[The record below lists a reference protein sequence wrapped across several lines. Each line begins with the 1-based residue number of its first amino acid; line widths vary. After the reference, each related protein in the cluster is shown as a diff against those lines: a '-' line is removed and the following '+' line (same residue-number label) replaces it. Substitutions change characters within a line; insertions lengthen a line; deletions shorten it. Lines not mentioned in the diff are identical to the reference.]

1 MKKIPEIIIE
11 TSRKLRKEM
20 TLTEDILWNKL
31 KAKRFKNKKFV
42 RQFPIYVYTED
53 SGLDRYII
61 PDFICREDNLII
73 ELDGNIHNKKEVY
86 ELDKYKEKLLIQLGY
101 KILRIK
107 NEDIINN
114 IDKSLTYIAASFPG

>member
-53 SGLDRYII
+53 SWLDRYII

-73 ELDGNIHNKKEVY
+73 ELDWNIHNKKEVY
-86 ELDKYKEKLLIQLGY
+86 ELDKYKEKLLIQLWY

-114 IDKSLTYIAASFPG
+114 IDKSLTYIAASFPW